1 MKKIFTIKE
10 KNPQNPRPNWN
21 KQNRV
26 SQILIY
32 IRQFYTTLLPQR
44 GLEILVKLIYAH
56 FKAHL
61 CCQNSGNSVTEL
73 LRDIAVNIGQKILSV
88 YVFITRD

>member
-10 KNPQNPRPNWN
+10 KNPQNPKPNWN
-21 KQNRV
+21 KQNRL
-26 SQILIY
+26 SRILIY

-56 FKAHL
+56 FKANL

-73 LRDIAVNIGQKILSV
+73 LRVIVVNISQKILSMH
-88 YVFITRD
+88 VFITRV